1 MQENIKYNSDGEKLH
16 YVGNGLWVPD
26 GYEIVDEVVAKNEVI
41 RPEIPVVGTALNI
54 LIPVGTNFV
63 LAFILHEYVTGIKVI
78 TSFFLL
84 MIVYVFLNL
93 RSIIIFSIIVYQRI
107 APREI
112 RNKCLFI
119 PTCSN
124 YAILVFKKY
133 GVMIGV
139 IKTVNRL
146 YRCRYP
152 NGGED
157 YP

>member
-41 RPEIPVVGTALNI
+41 RPEIPVIGTTLSI

-63 LAFILHEYVTGIKVI
+63 LAFILNEYIIGLKPMTL
-78 TSFFLL
+78 FLL
-84 MIVYVFLNL
+84 LILVYVFLNL
-93 RSIIIFSIIVYQRI
+93 RSIIIFFITVYQRF

-119 PTCSN
+119 PTCSS
-124 YAILVFKKY
+124 YAILVFRKY
-133 GVMIGV
+133 GVIIGI
-139 IKTVNRL
+139 IKTVDRL
-146 YRCRYP
+146 CRCRYP